1 MIIEIE
7 LILLF
12 MNRSLSF
19 LIFFFYFSD
28 FIRFMRKIVFVFG
41 LYFAFCYRW
50 DKEERKRVRKK
61 EKGWKEKKVIFYSIG
76 YYFRAE
82 YRFGVATV
90 ICKLRELGGVW
101 FMFSN
106 NPFQFLNN
114 ILRISIHFFT
124 HTYFHKYF

>member
-12 MNRSLSF
+12 TNRSLSF

-41 LYFAFCYRW
+41 LYSAFCYCR

-61 EKGWKEKKVIFYSIG
+61 EEGIILG
-76 YYFRAE
+76 LN
-82 YRFGVATV
+82 
-90 ICKLRELGGVW
+90 IDLELL
-101 FMFSN
+101 
-106 NPFQFLNN
+106 Q
-114 ILRISIHFFT
+114 
-124 HTYFHKYF
+124 